1 MKYNLDRLESQ
12 QMKCEGVGPGDDD
25 VDRRKLGLKYLK
37 SSSKPHL
44 NLIVNLSRWCC
55 RKSPKILSH
64 DHGHEVEIVF
74 VFCLFFF
81 PKTKVLL
88 SFGLDNV
95 FGQFCAAIY
104 KMNLLSCEFSDG
116 EYNKDIDQFITQIKT
131 YCRSIR

>member
-1 MKYNLDRLESQ
+1 
-12 QMKCEGVGPGDDD
+12 MKCESVGQGDDAE
-25 VDRRKLGLKYLK
+25 DRRKLGLKYLK

-44 NLIVNLSRWCC
+44 KLIVNLSRWCY

-74 VFCLFFF
+74 AFFF

-95 FGQFCAAIY
+95 FGDRIAP
-104 KMNLLSCEFSDG
+104 SCL
-116 EYNKDIDQFITQIKT
+116 KDVSGPPIFAQHFT
-131 YCRSIR
+131 S

>member
-1 MKYNLDRLESQ
+1 
-12 QMKCEGVGPGDDD
+12 MKCEGVAPGDDD

-44 NLIVNLSRWCC
+44 NLIVNLSRWCY

-64 DHGHEVEIVF
+64 DHGHEGEIVF
-74 VFCLFFF
+74 VFCFF

-95 FGQFCAAIY
+95 FGDRIAP
-104 KMNLLSCEFSDG
+104 SCL
-116 EYNKDIDQFITQIKT
+116 KDVSGPPIL
-131 YCRSIR
+131 RSILQAEFTKLRIQRW